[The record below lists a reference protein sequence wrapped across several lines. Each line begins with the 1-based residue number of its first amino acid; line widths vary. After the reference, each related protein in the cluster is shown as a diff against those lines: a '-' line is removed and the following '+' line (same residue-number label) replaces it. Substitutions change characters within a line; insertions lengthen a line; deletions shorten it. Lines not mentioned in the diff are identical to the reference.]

1 MCSINKDPKTKS
13 RFTKRFIQDIWNK
26 YNINMA
32 LGKARGKYEN
42 LEKIIKLAGIDLEQI
57 SFKKGQVFENI
68 FQFNDIKPTEE
79 LQEIIKQNKKKK
91 KDKKSE

>member
-1 MCSINKDPKTKS
+1 
-13 RFTKRFIQDIWNK
+13 
-26 YNINMA
+26 MA

-42 LEKIIKLAGIDLEQI
+42 LEKVIKLAGIDLEQI

-79 LQEIIKQNKKKK
+79 LIENIKQNKKKK
-91 KDKKSE
+91 KDKKSEYSKNS